1 MICFT
6 IRTFF
11 IKSCLSFVI
20 ANTDDLFFVA
30 IKSIFNII
38 FPVLATKKIM
48 FYFRSA
54 RYIVILLWWKRLVS
68 GTCVSAL
75 YHNVKSIK
83 YFTPWFYQYMICF
96 TIRTFFIKSCLSFV
110 IAKTKG
116 CLFLVI
122 GKLLLYVLQ
131 LELSFKSCLSFVIA
145 KPKGN
150 CCPCKKMKNWIYQ
163 WRYRENSLLLIILTI
178 CFS

>member
-6 IRTFF
+6 T
-11 IKSCLSFVI
+11 
-20 ANTDDLFFVA
+20 
-30 IKSIFNII
+30 
-38 FPVLATKKIM
+38 
-48 FYFRSA
+48 
-54 RYIVILLWWKRLVS
+54 
-68 GTCVSAL
+68 
-75 YHNVKSIK
+75 
-83 YFTPWFYQYMICF
+83 
-96 TIRTFFIKSCLSFV
+96 RTFFIKSCLSFV

-150 CCPCKKMKNWIYQ
+150 CCLFLVIAK
-163 WRYRENSLLLIILTI
+163 LLLPISKFRTVNTISFTDWSYKQQKPTCLFADCQILG
-178 CFS
+178 CHLKA